1 MIKLTDILFE
11 YVTKSDMRNVESYA
25 DKLFAAAGIDVD
37 FTRHF
42 RQRVNDKRNIKP
54 ISSAELI
61 GVFKRTWNKYGKKL
75 PSLTSDAQAVIKDMR
90 SDINMPFVF
99 AQDKDGELDL
109 IVKTVMRKKNFQT
122 TNKVLDV

>member
-11 YVTKSDMRNVESYA
+11 YVTKSDMRSIENYA

-42 RQRVNDKRNIKP
+42 RQRVNDERNIKP
-54 ISSAELI
+54 ITAAELI
-61 GVFKRTWNKYGKKL
+61 GVFKRTWKKYGKKL
-75 PSLTSDAQAVIKDMR
+75 PELTANAEAVIKDMR

-99 AQDKDGELDL
+99 AQDKSGELDL
-109 IVKTVMRKKNFQT
+109 IDKTIMRNKNFQT
-122 TNKVLDV
+122 TNKILDI